1 MTKVR
6 AGHRMI
12 RLCMFMK
19 LIFLHSELEILLKK
33 KRSETGVSAP
43 VFYLVMTG
51 SGYQGYSI
59 MMR

>member
-51 SGYQGYSI
+51 SGYQG
-59 MMR
+59 

>member
-33 KRSETGVSAP
+33 KGQRQV
-43 VFYLVMTG
+43 
-51 SGYQGYSI
+51 YQLQFSTW
-59 MMR
+59 

>member
-1 MTKVR
+1 MPVPRGPLVTKVR

-33 KRSETGVSAP
+33 KVRDRCISSSFLPGNDW
-43 VFYLVMTG
+43 
-51 SGYQGYSI
+51 
-59 MMR
+59 